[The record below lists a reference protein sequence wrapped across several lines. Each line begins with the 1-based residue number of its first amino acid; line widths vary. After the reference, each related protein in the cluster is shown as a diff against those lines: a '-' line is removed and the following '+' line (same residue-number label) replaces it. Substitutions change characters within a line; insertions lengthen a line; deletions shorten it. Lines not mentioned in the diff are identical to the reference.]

1 MENSKNNKGVIV
13 LLVVIIVI
21 LSALCILLATGTI
34 NFNLNKA
41 NNNLNQNINENNKVE
56 DTTKNFYDVN
66 DLNVD
71 ALDEYQV
78 FDNISNNK
86 NVTESVR
93 VGDKYFADL
102 DITGKVKVKSYV
114 NDKWITGDLSV
125 NNIMDIIV
133 FDVPA
138 PETEQL
144 LYLLTDTGDVYWYK
158 FGEADNKNFAVVKV
172 DNISNVQKLFISHFA
187 KENAGGSWALFAITK
202 NSDCVML
209 KGESV

>member
-1 MENSKNNKGVIV
+1 MHGII
-13 LLVVIIVI
+13 LVDKEQDYTSRDVVN
-21 LSALCILLATGTI
+21 CIGKKFKTKKVGHTGTLDPLATGVLAICVGRATK
-34 NFNLNKA
+34 L
-41 NNNLNQNINENNKVE
+41 VE
-56 DTTKNFYDVN
+56 LLQSTTKVYHAFGILGLLTD
-66 DLNVD
+66 
-71 ALDEYQV
+71 
-78 FDNISNNK
+78 
-86 NVTESVR
+86 T
-93 VGDKYFADL
+93 L

-172 DNISNVQKLFISHFA
+172 DNISNVQKLFISHFT

-202 NSDCVML
+202 NGDCVML